1 MADAFLGCK
10 ALTRIKFGDKLESFR
25 ERAFLACR
33 SLERITIP
41 LKDGMISDNAFQGC
55 GNLKHVDL
63 VEGAI
68 LHETIAALLLEE
80 WKNDMKEE
88 MASIKQ
94 ILSTT
99 PAGNVFGDVGG
110 KVEAIR
116 VWIGSVL
123 HKTIHY
129 KAQHQSY
136 LNEAATTLQLALP
149 NDIVIKNVLPFLEL
163 PSYTFGGED

>member
-1 MADAFLGCK
+1 MHFLV

-63 VEGAI
+63 VEGVI

-80 WKNDMKEE
+80 
-88 MASIKQ
+88 
-94 ILSTT
+94 
-99 PAGNVFGDVGG
+99 GG
-110 KVEAIR
+110 MI
-116 VWIGSVL
+116 
-123 HKTIHY
+123 
-129 KAQHQSY
+129 
-136 LNEAATTLQLALP
+136 
-149 NDIVIKNVLPFLEL
+149 
-163 PSYTFGGED
+163 